1 MKIKKLKVQAAESL
15 ITTPVQSP
23 EVTTEISISPEK
35 YTDAINYVQSAINS
49 LSCCAEGDECAKD
62 AIANLA
68 VVLFELKGC

>member
-1 MKIKKLKVQAAESL
+1 MA
-15 ITTPVQSP
+15 
-23 EVTTEISISPEK
+23 TELSTSPEK